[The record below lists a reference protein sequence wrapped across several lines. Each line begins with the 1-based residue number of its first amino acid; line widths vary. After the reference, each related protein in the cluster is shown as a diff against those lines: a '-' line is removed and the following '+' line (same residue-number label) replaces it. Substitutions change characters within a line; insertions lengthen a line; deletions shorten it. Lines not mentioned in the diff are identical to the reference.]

1 MEVHRGVGAAEP
13 ETTPAPEVAVARIAF
28 VLAEDFEDAEFTH
41 PYDAARDAGH
51 DPVVVGTEADAT
63 LSGKRGDASID
74 VDTTV
79 DRVTIDEFDALVIP
93 GGYSPDK
100 LRMDDGMVRFTHE
113 FVESGKPVA
122 AICHAG
128 QLLVEAGVVDGRTMT
143 SWPSVAT
150 ELKLAGADWVD
161 REVVTDGNL
170 ITSRNPNDLDA
181 FTSTLLDRLS

>member
-1 MEVHRGVGAAEP
+1 M
-13 ETTPAPEVAVARIAF
+13 ARIAF
-28 VLAEDFEDAEFTH
+28 VLAADFEDVEFTH
-41 PYDAARDAGH
+41 PYDAAKEAGH
-51 DPVVVGTEADAT
+51 DPVVIGTEAGEKLTGKKGEAT
-63 LSGKRGDASID
+63 TE

-79 DRVTIDEFDALVIP
+79 DKVTVDEFDALVIP

-100 LRMDDGMVRFTHE
+100 LRMDDGMVRFTRE
-113 FVESGKPVA
+113 FFESGKPVA

-128 QLLVEAGVVDGRTMT
+128 QLLVEAGVVDGKTLT

-150 ELKLAGADWVD
+150 ELKLAGANWVD
-161 REVVTDGNL
+161 QEVVTDDNL